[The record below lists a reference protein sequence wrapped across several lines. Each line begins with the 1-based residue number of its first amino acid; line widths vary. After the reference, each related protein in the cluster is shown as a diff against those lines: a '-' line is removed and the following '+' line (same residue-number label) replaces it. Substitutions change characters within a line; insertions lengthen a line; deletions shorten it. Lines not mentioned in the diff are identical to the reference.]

1 MAGSLCGFG
10 QARKDQT
17 SRPSPCCS
25 TVVPPPLLGA
35 AAPPGPC
42 EPWRLLLSLSVCSV
56 HTWGGKSWLSAEAK
70 GCSEKEGRNWPVGQT
85 GLLLWNTVMPSEKS
99 VYKMVGRKNGR
110 FHQLQ
115 EGSPY
120 S

>member
-1 MAGSLCGFG
+1 MAL
-10 QARKDQT
+10 D
-17 SRPSPCCS
+17 RPER
-25 TVVPPPLLGA
+25 TRLAGLVPAAALWYPNPFLGA

-70 GCSEKEGRNWPVGQT
+70 GCSEKQGRNGPVGQK
-85 GLLLWNTVMPSEKS
+85 GLLLWNTVMLSEKS

-110 FHQLQ
+110 FRQLQ